1 VAALAN
7 RVNSITGAR
16 YGDDPTIFALVSS
29 FFLVWE
35 LAFGLQRER
44 ERKFSPF
51 SLTFFSLSFLS
62 PSKHP
67 PPPPKKNLINEPRC
81 RGCGTAIGDW
91 ATAVAPAVR
100 KEWRQLL
107 TIGAEGFFSDALD
120 PQRAGA
126 NPGGRGSW
134 AGSEGQSF
142 LRDHAAMD
150 FLSIHSEKSVPPP
163 RLPSLPPPLLLLL
176 LTFFLLFSPSQKT
189 NSVARQ
195 LENARSRLCQE
206 VARSAH
212 RRRRGGEEAAAARR
226 LLPSFP
232 FVFAPSL
239 LLSRSLTLPS
249 PTPSK

>member
-1 VAALAN
+1 M
-7 RVNSITGAR
+7 G
-16 YGDDPTIFALVSS
+16 F
-29 FFLVWE
+29 
-35 LAFGLQRER
+35 RER
-44 ERKFSPF
+44 ERESFLLFLSRFSPSLF
-51 SLTFFSLSFLS
+51 SLPQNIL
-62 PSKHP
+62 P
-67 PPPPKKNLINEPRC
+67 PPQKKNLINEPRC

-189 NSVARQ
+189 DSVARQ

-226 LLPSFP
+226 LLPSFS
-232 FVFAPSL
+232 FVFAPSF

>member
-1 VAALAN
+1 M
-7 RVNSITGAR
+7 
-16 YGDDPTIFALVSS
+16 SS
-29 FFLVWE
+29 FFLVWKSWRLGFE
-35 LAFGLQRER
+35 RER
-44 ERKFSPF
+44 ENLDALF

-62 PSKHP
+62 PSKHSP
-67 PPPPKKNLINEPRC
+67 PPPKKKNLINEPRC

-163 RLPSLPPPLLLLL
+163 VCRRCRRRFFFFFSPFSSSFPPPKKR
-176 LTFFLLFSPSQKT
+176 TVWPDNWKT
-189 NSVARQ
+189 PDLAFVRKW
-195 LENARSRLCQE
+195 L
-206 VARSAH
+206 RSAH

-226 LLPSFP
+226 
-232 FVFAPSL
+232 
-239 LLSRSLTLPS
+239 
-249 PTPSK
+249 